1 MGFELR
7 DGAGMNDSSQVIY
20 NVKKTATRIIQG
32 YLKLWV
38 EERCPDN
45 ESWTKQVESIC
56 DEARRRGDE
65 NPRFKPSYNA
75 VTAPLD
81 RVGLEKMDM
90 GSWDLTALRTIILHI
105 HPLGIWLSEE
115 QYELFIKIVDDK
127 NYDSHESTNEPME
140 YVKPWSCEAMDRIEL
155 FVKSANGS
163 LKESHYKE
171 YFEESIKMIRETR
184 ERNREEYDARYG
196 QIAELKRQAETEAHD
211 IATSRDPLNAYGAA
225 FPKWICKLPDDSR
238 ASWYLWH
245 CFNEALVAEGF
256 TLAASNLANTYYS
269 GDEITPVDYEK
280 AAYYFE
286 VRGIDSLGWEEKVQ
300 YAGLHLRNLISN
312 ASAEKADSILS
323 KMKSPAMSLFLARE
337 FFYGERIPKNYAKA
351 AALYE
356 ASPTKRATP
365 ESNSSIMTPQDYANL
380 ASLYLAGLA
389 NEPSPGKGSEII
401 AALEDALRGT
411 NSTLQAYQNEDGF
424 TFYRVTKLGGK
435 SRRKAQG

>member
-1 MGFELR
+1 
-7 DGAGMNDSSQVIY
+7 MNDSSQIIH

-32 YLKLWV
+32 YLKLWA
-38 EERCPDN
+38 EEECPDK
-45 ESWTKQVESIC
+45 EIWARQVEAIC
-56 DEARRRGDE
+56 DEARRKGDE
-65 NPRFKPSYNA
+65 NPRFKPSYDA
-75 VTAPLD
+75 VTRPID
-81 RVGLEKMDM
+81 RVGLEKMDI
-90 GSWDLTALRTIILHI
+90 GSWDLTALRTIVRFIR
-105 HPLGIWLSEE
+105 PLGIWLSEE

-140 YVKPWSCEAMDRIEL
+140 YVKPWSCEALDRMEL

-211 IATSRDPLNAYGAA
+211 IATSGDPLNAYGAA
-225 FPKWICKLPDDSR
+225 FPKWIRKLPNDSR
-238 ASWYLWH
+238 TSFYLWH

-256 TLAASNLANTYYS
+256 TFAASNPANAYYS

-286 VRGIDSLGWEEKVQ
+286 VRGIDSLGWEQKVQ
-300 YAGLHLRNLISN
+300 YAGLHLRNLIPN
-312 ASAEKADSILS
+312 ASAEKADGILS
-323 KMKSPAMSLFLARE
+323 KMKGPSMSLCLARE
-337 FFYGERIPKNYAKA
+337 FFYGGWIPKNYAKA

-365 ESNSSIMTPQDYANL
+365 ESNSSIMMPQDYANL

-389 NEPSPGKGSEII
+389 NEPSPGKGSKII

-411 NSTLQAYQNEDGF
+411 DSTLQAYQNEDGF
-424 TFYRVTKLGGK
+424 TFYRVIPAGGK
-435 SRRKAQG
+435 NRRKTQG

>member
-1 MGFELR
+1 
-7 DGAGMNDSSQVIY
+7 MNDSSQIIH

-32 YLKLWV
+32 YLKLWA
-38 EERCPDN
+38 EEECPDK
-45 ESWTKQVESIC
+45 EIWARQVEAIC
-56 DEARRRGDE
+56 DEARRKGDE
-65 NPRFKPSYNA
+65 NPRFKPSYDA
-75 VTAPLD
+75 VTRPID
-81 RVGLEKMDM
+81 RVGLEKMDI
-90 GSWDLTALRTIILHI
+90 GSWDLTALRTIVRFIR
-105 HPLGIWLSEE
+105 PLGIWLSEE

-140 YVKPWSCEAMDRIEL
+140 YVKPWSCEALDRMEL

-211 IATSRDPLNAYGAA
+211 IATSGDPLNAYGAA
-225 FPKWICKLPDDSR
+225 FPKWIRKLPNDSR
-238 ASWYLWH
+238 TSFYLWH

-256 TLAASNLANTYYS
+256 TFAASNLANAYYS

-286 VRGIDSLGWEEKVQ
+286 VRGIDSLGWEQKVQ
-300 YAGLHLRNLISN
+300 YAGLHLRNLIPN
-312 ASAEKADSILS
+312 ASAEKADGILS
-323 KMKSPAMSLFLARE
+323 KMKGPSMSLCLARE
-337 FFYGERIPKNYAKA
+337 FFYGGWIPKNYAKA

-365 ESNSSIMTPQDYANL
+365 ESNSSIMMPQDYANL

-389 NEPSPGKGSEII
+389 NEPSPGKGSKII

-411 NSTLQAYQNEDGF
+411 DSTLQAYQNEDGF
-424 TFYRVTKLGGK
+424 TFYRVIPAGGK
-435 SRRKAQG
+435 NRRKTQG

>member
-1 MGFELR
+1 
-7 DGAGMNDSSQVIY
+7 MNDSSQIIY
-20 NVKKTATRIIQG
+20 NVKKTATRIIQE

-38 EERCPDN
+38 KERCPDS
-45 ESWTKQVESIC
+45 ESWTRQVESIC

-65 NPRFKPSYNA
+65 NPRFKPSYDA

-90 GSWDLTALRTIILHI
+90 GSWDLTALRTIVLHI
-105 HPLGIWLSEE
+105 HSLGIWLSKE
-115 QYELFIKIVDDK
+115 QYELFVKIVDDK

-140 YVKPWSCEAMDRIEL
+140 YVKPWSCEALDRMEL
-155 FVKSANGS
+155 FAKSANGS
-163 LKESHYKE
+163 LQEDHYKE
-171 YFEESIKMIRETR
+171 YFEESIKTIQETR
-184 ERNREEYDARYG
+184 KRNREEYDARYG

-225 FPKWICKLPDDSR
+225 FPKWICKLPNDSR
-238 ASWYLWH
+238 ASFHLRYS
-245 CFNEALVAEGF
+245 FNEALVAEGF
-256 TLAASNLANTYYS
+256 TLAASNLADTYYS

-286 VRGIDSLGWEEKVQ
+286 KRGVDDLMWYQRIQ
-300 YAGLHLRNLISN
+300 YAGIHLRGLISN
-312 ASAEKADSILS
+312 ASADRGNAILS
-323 KMKSPAMSLFLARE
+323 EMESPSMKLCLARE
-337 FFYGERIPKNYAKA
+337 YLFGRWIPKNYAKA

-365 ESNSSIMTPQDYANL
+365 ESNSSIMMPQDYANL
-380 ASLYLAGLA
+380 ASLYLAELA

-411 NSTLQAYQNEDGF
+411 DSTLQAYQNEDGF
-424 TFYRVTKLGGK
+424 TFYRVITAGGK
-435 SRRKAQG
+435 SHRKTQG